1 MLRDWDPRGEVVAFV
16 MEKARVNMR
25 ELSEEAGV
33 SYNTLRSW
41 ASGRRSPTS
50 DGLLALAD
58 ALERR
63 SERLADLSDKVRQ
76 MVTTE

>member
-1 MLRDWDPRGEVVAFV
+1 MLRDRDPRGMVVGSV
-16 MEKARVNMR
+16 MEQARVNMR

-41 ASGRRSPTS
+41 ASGRRSPTPH
-50 DGLLALAD
+50 GLLALAD
-58 ALERR
+58 ALERK

-76 MVTTE
+76 MVATE